1 MTATM
6 EMKAT
11 RDAYGTA
18 LIELAEREPRLLVMD
33 SDLSRST
40 RTDWFMKRFP
50 ERFLNLGIA
59 EQNMVGVAA
68 GLAASGFLP
77 FVTTYAI
84 FINRCFD
91 QIRQAVCYAGA
102 NVKIVA
108 THAGLAASYDGGS
121 HQGLEDI
128 ALMRVL
134 PGMTVLSPADYN
146 EARQAIFAAALHP
159 GPVYI
164 RLQKE
169 PVPVVTDPDT
179 PFVIGPA
186 RVLAEGGDVALIA
199 TGSMVARAL
208 EAAGVL
214 AAQGIGAAVVAVA
227 TLKPLDGATI
237 RKVVE
242 RCGCAVT
249 VEEHNSI
256 GGLHEAVTGAIGG
269 AVAAPVVPV
278 AMHDRFGETGG
289 WHELLEAFDLTGAS
303 IAATAM
309 DAIELRRHLPTIA
322 HATAPAFPA
331 RRAP

>member
-1 MTATM
+1 MTATI
-6 EMKAT
+6 EMRAT

-50 ERFLNLGIA
+50 DRFLNAGIA
-59 EQNMVGVAA
+59 EQNMVGIAA

-134 PGMTVLSPADYN
+134 PGMTVLSPADYH
-146 EARQAIFAAALHP
+146 EARQAVFTAAAHP
-159 GPVYI
+159 GPVYL

-169 PVPVVTDPDT
+169 PVPVVTAPDT

-186 RVLAEGGDVALIA
+186 RVLAEGRDVALIA
-199 TGSMVARAL
+199 TGAMVARAL
-208 EAAGVL
+208 AAAGML
-214 AAQGIGAAVVAVA
+214 AAQGIGAAVIAVA
-227 TLKPLDGATI
+227 TLKPFDAATI
-237 RKVVE
+237 RKVVGE
-242 RCGCAVT
+242 CGCAVT
-249 VEEHNSI
+249 VEEHSSI
-256 GGLHEAVTGAIGG
+256 GGLHEAVTAALAGKA
-269 AVAAPVVPV
+269 AAPVVPV
-278 AMHDRFGETGG
+278 AIHDRFGETGG
-289 WHELLEAFDLTGAS
+289 WHELLEAFGLTEAG
-303 IAATAM
+303 IAAA
-309 DAIELRRHLPTIA
+309 
-322 HATAPAFPA
+322 ATKAVGMRSAAGSPHFGVPVRPAWRTP
-331 RRAP
+331 